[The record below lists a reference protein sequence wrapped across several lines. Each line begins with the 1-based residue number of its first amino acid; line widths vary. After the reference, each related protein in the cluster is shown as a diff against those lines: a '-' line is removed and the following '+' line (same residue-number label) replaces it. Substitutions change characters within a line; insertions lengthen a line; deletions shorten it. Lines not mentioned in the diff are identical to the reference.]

1 MPGTIVDMHIHTTN
15 GASDSQLRPE
25 EMAEIAKEINLTG
38 VNVTEHDRVWDKHTA
53 DAFRRDH
60 PHLFLSP
67 AMEVSTDLGHILAVG
82 LKEYVPGIRRAEE
95 LRRVA
100 DQTGAFII
108 VAHPF
113 RHFFDPVTFTR
124 HGRQPPELTVE
135 NMMKWPVFEVV
146 HAIEVLNGAN
156 TMRENYFAL
165 QVAHALG
172 KPGTG
177 GSDAHSRSGVAYYC
191 TRFEK
196 RLESVEE
203 MLAELHAGRVT
214 PTMGLPEGNPRP
226 FTLDDVP
233 EGYTIT

>member
-25 EMAEIAKEINLTG
+25 EMAEIAQSIGLTG
-38 VNVTEHDRVWDKHTA
+38 VNVTEHDRVWDRYTA

-67 AMEVSTDLGHILAVG
+67 GMEVSTDMGHIVVVG
-82 LKEYVPGIRRAEE
+82 LKEYVAGIRKCEE
-95 LRRVA
+95 LRRVV
-100 DQTGAFII
+100 DSVGGFMV

-124 HGRQPPELTVE
+124 HGKQPPEMTVE
-135 NMMKWPVFEVV
+135 NMKKLPVFELVD
-146 HAIEVLNGAN
+146 AIEVLNGAN

-165 QVAHALG
+165 QVALALG

-177 GSDAHSRSGVAYYC
+177 GSDAHSRSGVGYYC
-191 TRFEK
+191 TQFEK
-196 RLESVEE
+196 ELESVED
-203 MLAELHAGRVT
+203 MLVELHAGRFK
-214 PTMGLPEGNPRP
+214 PLMGLPEGNPRI
-226 FTLDDVP
+226 FTLDDMP
-233 EGYTIT
+233 EGFPGP